1 MSGLKKTHQSI
12 FKTYGHH
19 PISIQHAH
27 TYYCYRSQNKSNK
40 WSNQRKR
47 FFSSS
52 GIDVYALC
60 WCSLHSSP
68 GWSMMEQHSDIIC
81 HFPPSLPCWYSD
93 RACHP
98 PDYLFVTTVWLKQ
111 LAYRRKYMFKKNGDS
126 VIFVF
131 IFQFLAMITKWPTLH
146 KSCLLQMWKAIVQKL
161 LTCIHPSSVWA
172 GCLGVHFWLCS

>member
-1 MSGLKKTHQSI
+1 M
-12 FKTYGHH
+12 
-19 PISIQHAH
+19 
-27 TYYCYRSQNKSNK
+27 YCSYRSQHKSNK
-40 WSNQRKR
+40 NIKV
-47 FFSSS
+47 FSW
-52 GIDVYALC
+52 GTDVYALC
-60 WCSLHSSP
+60 WCYLHSSP
-68 GWSMMEQHSDIIC
+68 GWSMMEQHRDIIC

-98 PDYLFVTTVWLKQ
+98 PDDLLSPLCDWNNWHTGENIYL
-111 LAYRRKYMFKKNGDS
+111 KKDGDS

-172 GCLGVHFWLCS
+172 GCLGVHFRLCSLSYFKQHTHTHTHTHTCTHGHTW